1 VAGEL
6 GDYERGIAEGQILSR
21 LSNHDDHFAAIN
33 GSIDRLGGE
42 MHTLVLTLQK
52 YSDAAD
58 SRDAITAATAK
69 AVIEAETARRVAAEH
84 KWSGFQ
90 KLFAIV
96 AALAAAITIA
106 GVLVTLIAK

>member
-1 VAGEL
+1 MANEL

-21 LSNHDDHFAAIN
+21 LANHDEHFAAIN

-42 MHTLVLTLQK
+42 MHTLVLSLQK
-52 YSDAAD
+52 FTDAAD
-58 SRDAITAATAK
+58 SRDAVATASAK
-69 AVIEAETARRVAAEH
+69 AVIDAETARRVAAEH

-90 KLFAIV
+90 KLFAVV

-106 GVLVTLIAK
+106 GVVITLFAK